1 MEKVLLIQNDSDIL
15 EREQKILS
23 SMYDV
28 TICNSGSETLNVAK
42 NENFDCFVIDL
53 KIGDVTG
60 ICLYQELLDLYSKP
74 IVLIIEHA
82 SEILTMRKLNLKAM
96 YFAKEPFAS
105 LVLLNEV
112 NMSIKKYKENIKL

>member
-28 TICNSGSETLNVAK
+28 TICNSGSEALNVAK

-82 SEILTMRKLNLKAM
+82 SEILTMRKLNLKAR